1 MCSVELVEVDLPP
14 GERYEYGLEYRDEK
28 KTLKHEHLSETL
40 TPWTTMNRVYLF
52 STHNKE
58 NRVLSP
64 PPVCVEIVLIKNV
77 FGDQMEFEYIDSAY
91 ETTDD
96 ETETA
101 DHFEIRTLWRASEK
115 NHYNP
120 TIQDTQ
126 KQPDEKILV
135 REYPWLFDKY
145 SPGPLLSD
153 SDSIEIRTI
162 KPQEERPV
170 TIALAQLRDL

>member
-14 GERYEYGLEYRDEK
+14 GKKYEYGLQYRHAK
-28 KTLKHEHLSETL
+28 KTLKHEYLSETL

-52 STHNKE
+52 STRNKE
-58 NRVLSP
+58 NRDFPP
-64 PPVCVEIVLIKNV
+64 PPVCVEIVHIKNV
-77 FGDQMEFEYIDSAY
+77 FGDQTEFEPVDSEY

-96 ETETA
+96 EAETA
-101 DHFEIRTLWRASEK
+101 DHVEILTLWCASESG
-115 NHYNP
+115 HYNP

-126 KQPDEKILV
+126 KQPDEKNLV
-135 REYPWLFDKY
+135 CQYPWLFDKY
-145 SPGPLLSD
+145 SPGLLLSD